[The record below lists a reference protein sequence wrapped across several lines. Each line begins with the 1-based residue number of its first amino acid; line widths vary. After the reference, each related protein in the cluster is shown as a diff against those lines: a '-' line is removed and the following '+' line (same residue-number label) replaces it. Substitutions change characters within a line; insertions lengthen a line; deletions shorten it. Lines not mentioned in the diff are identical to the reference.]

1 MSRIKLITLGL
12 LILTTP
18 VFAAELFV
26 KADHPNGGDGSA
38 ARPFARIGDAV
49 KAARGGDT
57 ITLSAGI
64 YRESILLDKSGNKD
78 RPTTLRAAQGQRVI
92 LSGFEPVSGWQPF
105 RDHIVTTVVDG
116 PVEELF
122 AGLVTQPVA
131 RWPGTHKPWR
141 YLNNIKAGDGTML
154 DRDGLASEPAIKEIA
169 AKPAAA
175 RIYLYMARGNF
186 FRDVPLTRL
195 DLSTSQFATDQ
206 LKTLAGLTGDK
217 NRYQITNHVSLITQP
232 GQWACESAGEKKTR
246 IYYWPPRP
254 DDLKSTQVR
263 RSPYLLRVGGYSGT
277 GSHFRV
283 EGLEVTGSAGPGIE
297 ILRAQHVEV
306 TRCLVH
312 HNSGTG
318 ITARRSGNLN
328 LSKNISSANGGGISV
343 ASSHDVVVSRNEI
356 ALNSVDGLVIAGN
369 VSGKPD
375 GEPTTSNVLVK
386 QNYIHGHLLLSH
398 PDNMQTYR
406 GVEKIIIEDNV
417 FLWGGQGLMTEETNH
432 GILRNNVIFGTGAVA
447 VIFGHANASD
457 WVIEGNT
464 IGLGGWGALSLT
476 AKNYQIH
483 RNIFYHNP
491 ISLGETITSNH
502 NLFTVV
508 SQAQGV
514 GIVSKP
520 KWKRLATP
528 ADVAAATG
536 QDRNSLLADP
546 GFRNA
551 PARQVPALW
560 SDENTL
566 SRLFV
571 RQSNVATPTEGF
583 AVGDQIEIDGD
594 QVLRRVTAV
603 DDKSISFDPPLPQL
617 PLRSALIWNWK
628 KATSAI
634 PDLRPRDPKVTG
646 SSDGKTIGST
656 LDIPSYRKGDFDGD
670 GQRDLPEVPTEVQSA
685 WPSPTAI
692 VLPFHGS

>member
-1 MSRIKLITLGL
+1 MRTVL
-12 LILTTP
+12 LALFLLPSICWAGE
-18 VFAAELFV
+18 VFV
-26 KADHPNGGDGSA
+26 RADAPAGGDGSA
-38 ARPFARIGDAV
+38 AKPFARIGDAL
-49 KAARGGDT
+49 KACNAGDVITVAGG
-57 ITLSAGI
+57 A
-64 YRESILLDKSGNKD
+64 YRESLLLSKSGTQGQ
-78 RPTTLRAAQGQRVI
+78 PTTLRAAAGERVI
-92 LSGFEPVSGWQPF
+92 LSGFESVSGWQVF
-105 RDHIVTTVVDG
+105 KDSIYTTTVDG

-122 AGLVTQPVA
+122 VGLLAQPVA
-131 RWPGTHKPWR
+131 RWPGATARWR
-141 YLNNIKAGDGTML
+141 YLKEGKADEGVL
-154 DRDGLASEPAIKEIA
+154 ADRDGLASETVLAQVA
-169 AKPAAA
+169 GKPAAS

-195 DLSTSQFATDQ
+195 DLAKGTLATDQ
-206 LKTLAGLTGDK
+206 LKTLAALSGDR
-217 NRYQITNHVSLITQP
+217 NRYQITNHVSLITQA

-246 IYYWPPRP
+246 IYYWPSRP
-254 DDLKSTQVR
+254 EDLKATQVR

-312 HNSGTG
+312 HNTGTG

-328 LSKNISSANGGGISV
+328 LSQNISSANGGGISV

-356 ALNSVDGLVIAGN
+356 ALNAVDGLVIAGN

-406 GVEKIIIEDNV
+406 GVETITIEENV

-432 GILRNNVIFGTGAVA
+432 GVLRNNVIFGTGAVA

-502 NLFTVV
+502 NLFSVV
-508 SQAQGV
+508 SEAQGV

-536 QDRNSLLADP
+536 QEQNSLLGDP

-594 QVLRRVTAV
+594 NTLRRITAV
-603 DDKSISFDPPLPQL
+603 DEKSISFEPPLPQL

-628 KATSAI
+628 NATSTT
-634 PDLRPRDPKVTG
+634 PDLRPRDPSLTTAADAKR
-646 SSDGKTIGST
+646 IGSDI
-656 LDIPSYRKGDFDGD
+656 DIPAYRKGDFDGD
-670 GQRDLPEVPTEVQSA
+670 GRRDLPEVPADVESSL
-685 WPSPTAI
+685 PSPTAI